1 MVSKIQTVCARGFSP
16 AKMTREQ
23 ALNLSFQPVQPTAML
38 SGIMSDL
45 RKLSAATLAAIAIVF
60 VPTAVSSN
68 PNVANVS
75 LRSTLV
81 HSCGHTTACR
91 SNNSRPPRTPRVP
104 FATHPVVIFDK
115 DFAIGRQPLWS
126 LESAP
131 QHGRHRE
138 RADQNGNLLST
149 PPSLTVE
156 ARILCRLLVALVVGG
171 IIGVERRAA
180 NSLAGIRTFSLVS
193 LGAAI
198 LMSTSLAAF
207 PSADPTRI
215 AAAISSSVGFLGA
228 GAINK
233 NSKQSRGLTTASS
246 VWLAAALGIASAT
259 GMFLLSFSGAI
270 VTVLTARYGRF
281 DSSLHRIRTTRS
293 RDNGNDIVRDSSK
306 NASKITSRDTRL
318 FGEERSSC
326 DGIDSKVEDG

>member
-1 MVSKIQTVCARGFSP
+1 MKHPRVPGFSFHAAP
-16 AKMTREQ
+16 IET
-23 ALNLSFQPVQPTAML
+23 L
-38 SGIMSDL
+38 SGIISGL
-45 RKLSAATLAAIAIVF
+45 RKLSAATFAAAVIC
-60 VPTAVSSN
+60 VPTAPSTTPV
-68 PNVANVS
+68 VANNSSAQSPVAHFTHRDV
-75 LRSTLV
+75 RSANP
-81 HSCGHTTACR
+81 SRR
-91 SNNSRPPRTPRVP
+91 SRRPRAVY
-104 FATHPVVIFDK
+104 ASHPVVIFDK
-115 DFAIGRQPLWS
+115 DFAIGRQSLWNIPTPAS
-126 LESAP
+126 DD
-131 QHGRHRE
+131 RE
-138 RADQNGNLLST
+138 RTHRIADKLPV

-180 NSLAGIRTFSLVS
+180 NSLAGVRTFSLVS

-198 LMSTSLAAF
+198 LMSTSMAAF

-270 VTVLTARYGRF
+270 VTVLTARYARF
-281 DSSLHRIRTTRS
+281 DSSLHRIRASKAS
-293 RDNGNDIVRDSSK
+293 RNGNDDAPDSAANGAQVRTRDASWLEENDSSWDQVDDP
-306 NASKITSRDTRL
+306 NVRFR
-318 FGEERSSC
+318 
-326 DGIDSKVEDG
+326 

>member
-1 MVSKIQTVCARGFSP
+1 MVCARGVSP
-16 AKMTREQ
+16 VKMTRVHT
-23 ALNLSFQPVQPTAML
+23 LSLSFQSVPTTAML
-38 SGIMSDL
+38 SGIISDI

-68 PNVANVS
+68 PDVTNVS
-75 LRSTLV
+75 LRSTIV
-81 HSCGHTTACR
+81 HSCVNTACR
-91 SNNSRPPRTPRVP
+91 SNESRQPPSSRVP

-126 LESAP
+126 LESTP
-131 QHGRHRE
+131 QHDRQQQGVNRKE
-138 RADQNGNLLST
+138 SLLST

-281 DSSLHRIRTTRS
+281 DSSLHRIRKTRS
-293 RDNGNDIVRDSSK
+293 RDNGNDIVTDSSK
-306 NASKITSRDTRL
+306 NGSEVTSRDTRW
-318 FGEERSSC
+318 FGGEGPPW